1 MPETEIL
8 RSVHTRSVVE
18 ILDQLG
24 CSILVTTYQ
33 SGHLVMLR
41 PDADVLNTHFRIFK
55 KPMGLAIDHA
65 AGGDRLAIGTETA
78 VSEFYNLPAVAS
90 SLDPPGDNDAV
101 YMPRLSHTTGN
112 IQIHEMAY
120 VGKGDDRDVV
130 FINTAFSCL
139 CRRSD
144 VHSFA
149 PIWRP
154 SFIAQFEPGD
164 SCHINGMAVKDD
176 MIAYVTALGET
187 NQPGQ
192 WRENKKDGGI
202 VIDIAT
208 GQPIIRGL
216 SMPHSPRWYAGRWWL
231 LESGMGSFGTFDP
244 IAGTYT
250 SIVQLPGFTRGLSF
264 AGPFAF
270 IGLSQVRESA
280 VFGGVPIA
288 ERTLEER
295 NCGVWVVNIESGT
308 VVGFVRFEDAVQEI
322 FSVEVLP
329 NKRRPDLVND
339 NQDVI
344 GSTFDLSQSA
354 LLDVP
359 QEMRS

>member
-1 MPETEIL
+1 
-8 RSVHTRSVVE
+8 
-18 ILDQLG
+18 
-24 CSILVTTYQ
+24 
-33 SGHLVMLR
+33 
-41 PDADVLNTHFRIFK
+41 
-55 KPMGLAIDHA
+55 
-65 AGGDRLAIGTETA
+65 
-78 VSEFYNLPAVAS
+78 
-90 SLDPPGDNDAV
+90 
-101 YMPRLSHTTGN
+101 
-112 IQIHEMAY
+112 

-308 VVGFVRFEDAVQEI
+308 ASSNRTNPTTVPDSMMPCKRFFQWRCCRTNVVQIWSTTTRMSLAAPSTCPSRHSWMFRKKCEVECRRTSQMVFERFLFASTE
-322 FSVEVLP
+322 FL
-329 NKRRPDLVND
+329 
-339 NQDVI
+339 
-344 GSTFDLSQSA
+344 GSTHLKSIQQHRSGHLIAHQSLCFGVA
-354 LLDVP
+354 AG
-359 QEMRS
+359 